1 MRATYINT
9 YIHTGIGGFW
19 SPRTRYPAWT
29 KKCVQ
34 TLVSVSVLKH
44 SGELTRNM
52 IFRPSRSLLEEV
64 YVCLRP
70 LSMYVRLRSPSVYVC
85 MYVCLRQLS
94 MYVCMYVSNIHTYI
108 HTYTLMSQ
116 TYIHTLSY
124 FSVKSSLQRAWICA
138 KTLSLSWKRNI
149 HTCLI
154 FLEIHVFGGF

>member
-1 MRATYINT
+1 MRAT

-44 SGELTRNM
+44 SGELTRNL

-70 LSMYVRLRSPSVYVC
+70 LSMYVCLRSPSVYVC
-85 MYVCLRQLS
+85 MSQAAKH
-94 MYVCMYVSNIHTYI
+94 VCMYVSNI

-116 TYIHTLSY
+116 TYIHTLSD
-124 FSVKSSLQRAWICA
+124 FCVKSSLRRAWICS
-138 KTLSLSWKRNI
+138 KMLSLSWKRNI